1 MNNLIDNINLNNM
14 NSCSNFKII
23 FMIITLLSLF
33 FSIIGLVLIYKHK
46 KKNKVK
52 IKESWRLSLSFRS
65 NIMSLILVL
74 LNLVYFENK
83 ILSVLT

>member
-33 FSIIGLVLIYKHK
+33 LPIIGLVLIYKHK